1 MKRNWQDI
9 KWIFEPD
16 GALRDIYVQEVSLND
31 WKKIIDLLNE
41 KYKISSGGNN
51 QIDKSYVIEYLTD
64 EAGEIESKSASVFL
78 GGIRLNCHFFLA
90 DQIEFDV
97 DPKEVNSIED
107 FELIE
112 NFMANVSKSLNNQ
125 ITLTDEN
132 HPKFPLVKIDSNRG
146 INKILTEEEVKE
158 YWDNPSS
165 FMNKMKLIRTKLEM
179 KFMPNRFNEKLLNSA
194 NEPYKST
201 KKNENVW

>member
-31 WKKIIDLLNE
+31 WKKIIDLIN
-41 KYKISSGGNN
+41 KGYKVNYSGTN
-51 QIDKSYVIEYLTD
+51 QINKSYVVEYLTD
-64 EAGEIESKSASVFL
+64 ETGEIESKSASIFL
-78 GGIRLNCHFFLA
+78 GEIRLNCHFFLE

-97 DPKEVNSIED
+97 DPKEVNSLED

-112 NFMANVSKSLNNQ
+112 NFMVDVSKSIDNQ

-132 HPKFPLVKIDSNRG
+132 NPKFPLVKIDSNRG

-158 YWDNPSS
+158 YWGNPGS
-165 FMNKMKLIRTKLEM
+165 FMNKMKLFKTKLEM
-179 KFMPNRFNEKLLNSA
+179 KFMPGRFKEKLLSSA
-194 NEPYKST
+194 NESYKST
-201 KKNENVW
+201 KKSENVW